1 RQAANCV
8 PCAGSSAKARLPRSY
23 SCRND
28 GLWTGTNGSV
38 SGWMEKV
45 DTRSA
50 LVPDRVT
57 SRNCHIQFLAV
68 DVPSSCRQMRA
79 AIDLQTKVFTGPRAA
94 IKRKEEIA

>member
-1 RQAANCV
+1 
-8 PCAGSSAKARLPRSY
+8 
-23 SCRND
+23 
-28 GLWTGTNGSV
+28 
-38 SGWMEKV
+38 MEKV

-79 AIDLQTKVFTGPRAA
+79 AIDLQTKVFTDPRAA